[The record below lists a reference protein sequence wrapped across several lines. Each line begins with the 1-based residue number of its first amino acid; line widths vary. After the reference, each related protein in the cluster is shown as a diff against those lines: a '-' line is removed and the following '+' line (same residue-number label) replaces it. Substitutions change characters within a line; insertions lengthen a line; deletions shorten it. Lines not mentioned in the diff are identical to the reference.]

1 VASRIH
7 DLRHGDINTPLFS
20 DRATQIHD
28 GQIVGL
34 SGKTLSLQLNSKS
47 GLTSHVKSQTLHTW
61 FISPVT
67 GNWNVFIIVSVF
79 RLLQWSDKCRVVH
92 DAYYTL
98 LITDMFRLLFRP
110 SSSYLRK
117 NTDKIQQTAT

>member
-1 VASRIH
+1 MASRIH